1 METLL
6 LAALWELGGV
16 ALQYIG
22 TLLLAA
28 LWELGGVALQCCVV
42 FPEWTEIN
50 WCMYMSTPN
59 N

>member
-1 METLL
+1 M
-6 LAALWELGGV
+6 
-16 ALQYIG
+16 G

-50 WCMYMSTPN
+50 WCMYMYMYMPIAAALVALLEQEE
-59 N
+59 